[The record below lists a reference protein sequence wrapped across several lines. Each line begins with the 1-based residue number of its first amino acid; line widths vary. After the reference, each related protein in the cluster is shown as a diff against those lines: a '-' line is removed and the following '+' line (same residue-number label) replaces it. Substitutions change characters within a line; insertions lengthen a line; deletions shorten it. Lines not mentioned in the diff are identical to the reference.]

1 MKLSSQWIFL
11 FIVVLYFVPLTNAQ
25 VIEDL
30 SLDQDIM
37 LNFTNNQQATVYNL
51 TISDPTTLSIDV
63 RYLGIFFPFNLEVF
77 DNSGSVVGIIALEAA
92 QIYTFDLPSAGDYT
106 LLFTVIDGFTG
117 RAIINTNLLA
127 QPMDGEWNV
136 RYDSVENNCPDIL
149 TLDAVWLPADESTV
163 TLTFNDPIEA
173 LDYHMAVAP
182 DEIMETPEFFETE
195 ILETGEYQVIPG
207 IQGAPYTY
215 TYKMIDAETIQL
227 DYLETLSLSDCELS
241 IAVDLTFVGESV
253 GSDNMETDASQS
265 SVDLSEWLVLGDADN
280 LVLFDD
286 NSLCATDSQQGE
298 TWYFDAPLSFVDEI
312 VNGYGKLLS
321 FELKQDSNGSQFDDM
336 DIILVVGNGILLS
349 YDLVNNP
356 DIDFTSYTVMLTEG
370 AGWVDVDGM
379 FDLTD
384 ADLFQQILS
393 DVTRLQI
400 RGEFSTTR
408 DTGCLRNPIISA
420 PSN

>member
-127 QPMDGEWNV
+127 QPMDGEWSIS
-136 RYDSVENNCPDIL
+136 YASVENSCPDVL
-149 TLDAVWLPADESTV
+149 TLDAVWLPADETSV
-163 TLTFNDPIEA
+163 TLMFDDPIEA

-253 GSDNMETDASQS
+253 GSDNMETDTSQS